1 MKKLIS
7 AAVSLVLCMCI
18 YAQSSVLTIKP
29 SQIEAGK
36 DVRFTYTGKLAKEG
50 TLIKVEM
57 FDAKSFT
64 LKRIQ
69 TELKGNR
76 IEGKFNV
83 PDSIVYVSFLITNGY
98 ETDRKDSDNL
108 GYDFNVY
115 KAGKPVK
122 GTFVKQSDI
131 IGKMGFGDRAI
142 DLLEKEY
149 ALYPEQRAQSNNV
162 YLIALSRSKNRKE
175 EAKAL
180 AQKLFDE
187 TLQSGTDDQ
196 LMSTYT
202 YYISEGNRQKRDSL
216 EKETIKKFPKG
227 RMSFYNKLNKL
238 FFVNDPDKIFL
249 GLDTLRNEYPEKCK
263 EDKLS
268 LDQLLIKAYRMK
280 KDYAN
285 FDKCM
290 LTVKDKGFKAYEYN
304 ETAWEMATN
313 NTHLEIAKVY
323 SEKSLELMDSLRK
336 EEKPDYYSLKDWED
350 GQNATKGN
358 YYDTY
363 ACILEKLGNIKEAA
377 EKEQLGVVLSK
388 SSNTYMNEQLMK
400 YLITSN
406 QTKEALTWGE
416 KFLST
421 DKSNA
426 KLDSLYDVA
435 YIKLNGSNAGL
446 AAIKA
451 SMIDKMKP
459 APDFT
464 LKTLDGKTVTLSAL
478 RGKIVILDLWA
489 TWCGPC
495 LASFSGMQKAVDALK
510 ENKDVCFYFINTFER
525 TTPEERLKDIKKTIE
540 IKKVNFDILL
550 DEPMT
555 GTDYLVAKQYN
566 VNSIPTKIIID
577 KNGKIRSTLV
587 GNSGNDAQLV
597 NELKA
602 MVEKLK

>member
-7 AAVSLVLCMCI
+7 AAVLLVLCMSI

-50 TLIKVEM
+50 TIIDVKLYT
-57 FDAKSFT
+57 AKSYILNT
-64 LKRIQ
+64 
-69 TELKGNR
+69 
-76 IEGKFNV
+76 IETKLIGKSIVGTFNV
-83 PDSIVYVSFLITNGY
+83 ADSIIYVSFIITNGDI
-98 ETDRKDSDNL
+98 TDRKDKESV
-108 GYDFNVY
+108 GYDFNVF

-122 GTFVKQSDI
+122 GTYVVQGALLSSLGGGNK
-131 IGKMGFGDRAI
+131 AI
-142 DLLEKEY
+142 DLIEKEY
-149 ALYPEQRAQSNNV
+149 TLYPEQREKTFLNYV
-162 YLIALSRSKNRKE
+162 YTLSSIKDRKA
-175 EAKAL
+175 EAIAL
-180 AQKLFDE
+180 AQKKFDSG
-187 TLQSGTDDQ
+187 LQSGANETDLSD
-196 LMSTYT
+196 LTRFIYN
-202 YYISEGNRQKRDSL
+202 GNYQKRDSL
-216 EKETIKKFPKG
+216 EQEVIKKFPKG
-227 RMSFYNKLNKL
+227 KISFRKKLSKL
-238 FFVNDPDKIFL
+238 YGFNDPDKIL
-249 GLDTLRNEYPEKCK
+249 PGLDTLRNEFPEKCE
-263 EDKLS
+263 EDKSS
-268 LDQLLIKAYRMK
+268 LNQLMIKVYRIK

-285 FDKCM
+285 FDKYM
-290 LTVKDKGFKAYEYN
+290 SNVKDKGFKAYEYN
-304 ETAWEMATN
+304 ETAWEMATK

-336 EEKPDYYSLKDWED
+336 EKKPDSFSLRDWED
-350 GQNATKGN
+350 SQNATKGN
-358 YYDTY
+358 FYDTY
-363 ACILEKLGNIKEAA
+363 AFILEKLGNIKEAA

-388 SSNTYMNEQLMK
+388 SNNTYMNEQLMK
-400 YLITSN
+400 YLISSN

-421 DKSNA
+421 DKSTA

-446 AAIKA
+446 ADAKA
-451 SMIDKMKP
+451 KMIEKMKP

-478 RGKIVILDLWA
+478 KGKIVILDFWA

-510 ENKDVCFYFINTFER
+510 EDKDVCFYFINTFER
-525 TTPEERLKDIKKTIE
+525 TTPEERLKEIKKTIE

-555 GTDYLVAKQYN
+555 GNDYLVAKKYN
-566 VNSIPTKIIID
+566 TNSIPTKIIID

-587 GNSGNDAQLV
+587 GYGGNDVELV

-602 MVEKLK
+602 IVEKLK

>member
-7 AAVSLVLCMCI
+7 AAVLLVLCICI

-29 SQIEAGK
+29 SQIEPGK

-50 TLIKVEM
+50 TTIDVKLYT
-57 FDAKSFT
+57 AKSFILNT
-64 LKRIQ
+64 
-69 TELKGNR
+69 
-76 IEGKFNV
+76 IETKLIGESIDGKFNV
-83 PDSIVYVSFLITNGY
+83 PDSIIYVSFIITNGDII
-98 ETDRKDSDNL
+98 DRKDKESV
-108 GYDFNVY
+108 GYDFNVF

-122 GTFVKQSDI
+122 GTYLVQGALLSSLGVGNK
-131 IGKMGFGDRAI
+131 AI
-142 DLLEKEY
+142 DLIEKEY
-149 ALYPEQRAQSNNV
+149 ALYPEQREKTFINYV
-162 YLIALSRSKNRKE
+162 YALSNIKDRKA
-175 EAKAL
+175 EAIAL
-180 AQKLFDE
+180 AQKKFDSG
-187 TLQSGTDDQ
+187 LQSGANETDLSD
-196 LMSTYT
+196 LIRFSYN
-202 YYISEGNRQKRDSL
+202 GNYQKRDSL
-216 EKETIKKFPKG
+216 EQKAIKKYPKG
-227 RMSFYNKLNKL
+227 RINLWKKLSKFYD
-238 FFVNDPDKIFL
+238 FNDPDKILL
-249 GLDTLRNEYPEKCK
+249 GLDTLRNEFPEKCEEEK
-263 EDKLS
+263 S
-268 LDQLLIKAYRMK
+268 SFDQLQIKAYRIK

-285 FDKCM
+285 FDKYM
-290 LTVKDKGFKAYEYN
+290 SNVKDKAFKAYGYN
-304 ETAWEMATN
+304 EIAWEIASN

-336 EEKPDYYSLKDWED
+336 EKKPDYYSLKYWENS
-350 GQNATKGN
+350 QNATKGN

-363 ACILEKLGNIKEAA
+363 AFILDKMGSKKEATENELLA
-377 EKEQLGVVLSK
+377 VELTK
-388 SSNTYMNEQLMK
+388 SNNVSMNEQLMK
-400 YLITSN
+400 LLVAGN
-406 QTKEALTWGE
+406 QMKEALSWSE
-416 KFLST
+416 KFLSS

-426 KLDSLYDVA
+426 KIDSLYDVA
-435 YIKLNGSNAGL
+435 YINLNGSNAGL
-446 AAIKA
+446 ADAKA
-451 SMIDKMKP
+451 KMIEKMKP

-550 DEPMT
+550 DEPLT

>member
-7 AAVSLVLCMCI
+7 TASSLVLCMCI

-29 SQIEAGK
+29 SKIEAGK

-50 TLIKVEM
+50 TTIDVKLYN
-57 FDAKSFT
+57 AKSFT
-64 LKRIQ
+64 LKSIETKLTGERIDGQ
-69 TELKGNR
+69 
-76 IEGKFNV
+76 FNV
-83 PDSIVYVSFLITNGY
+83 PDSIIYVSFAITNGDI
-98 ETDRKDSDNL
+98 TDRRDKESV
-108 GYDFNVY
+108 GYDFNVF

-122 GTFVKQSDI
+122 GTYLVQGALLSSLGGGNK
-131 IGKMGFGDRAI
+131 AI
-142 DLLEKEY
+142 DLIEKEY
-149 ALYPEQRAQSNNV
+149 TLYPEQREKTFLNYV
-162 YLIALSRSKNRKE
+162 YALSNIKDRKA
-175 EAKAL
+175 EAIAL
-180 AQKLFDE
+180 AQKKFDSG
-187 TLQSGTDDQ
+187 LQSGANEMDLSDLTRFIY
-196 LMSTYT
+196 S
-202 YYISEGNRQKRDSL
+202 GNYQKQDSL
-216 EKETIKKFPKG
+216 EQEVIKKFPKG
-227 RMSFYNKLNKL
+227 KISFWKKLSKLNGL
-238 FFVNDPDKIFL
+238 NDPDKIFS

-263 EDKLS
+263 EDKSS
-268 LDQLLIKAYRMK
+268 LDQPLIKAYRMK
-280 KDYAN
+280 KDYAS

-290 LTVKDKGFKAYEYN
+290 STVKDKGFKAYEYN

-336 EEKPDYYSLKDWED
+336 EKKPDYYSLKDWED
-350 GQNATKGN
+350 SQNATKGN

-363 ACILEKLGNIKEAA
+363 ASILEKLGNIKEAA

-421 DKSNA
+421 DKSSA

-446 AAIKA
+446 ADVKA
-451 SMIDKMKP
+451 KMVDKMKP
-459 APDFT
+459 AQDFT

-478 RGKIVILDLWA
+478 RGKIVILDFWA

-525 TTPEERLKDIKKTIE
+525 TTPEDRLKEIKKTVE

-550 DEPMT
+550 DEQK
-555 GTDYLVAKQYN
+555 GYDFLVAKQFN
-566 VNSIPTKIIID
+566 VTGIPSKIIID

-587 GNSGNDAQLV
+587 GYSGNDAELV